1 MTKRAKIYQSS
12 ISEKIRSNP
21 EYAEHFIRSAIMN
34 HGDSLEIA
42 LANAID
48 QYGHAELAA
57 RIGKAA
63 SNLTRTVRSLRENGD
78 VKLSTLRELL
88 RGMSIGESN
97 IDLLIMIDCNSSI
110 LNEISEP
117 DEKAIWKEFRYEKR
131 KIEYGT

>member
-1 MTKRAKIYQSS
+1 
-12 ISEKIRSNP
+12 
-21 EYAEHFIRSAIMN
+21 MN